1 MPLNRKLRRVQR
13 QRGISLPELMISLLI
28 GLIVMSALLDT
39 YLGITAAG
47 RDALNA
53 AKLNLELRGAID
65 TMTDDIRRAGGM
77 GAPPSGTPNPFMN
90 RASIATF
97 SDLNIGTFNT
107 AGDCIEFSYDAN
119 SNGLLDA
126 DTEFFGFR
134 INNQA
139 VQIRTGGSGG
149 IANCS
154 TGNWADLTDPAVVQ
168 VGLPAGATSYFSAS
182 YQCMNSRTSE
192 PALGACVAGN
202 SVVVN
207 AQTEPAV
214 DLLEKRAVT
223 VNLAGTLQNA
233 PEMSLAFLNEV
244 VTLRNHR
251 IVTVGTS

>member
-1 MPLNRKLRRVQR
+1 MPLKHDNTSQR
-13 QRGISLPELMISLLI
+13 QRGLALTELMISLLI
-28 GLIVMSALLDT
+28 GLIVMGALLDT

-65 TMTDDIRRAGGM
+65 TMTDDIRRAGAM
-77 GAPPSGTPNPFMN
+77 GAPPNDTPNPFMN
-90 RASIATF
+90 RASAATF

-149 IANCS
+149 MANCS
-154 TGNWADLTDPAVVQ
+154 TGNWVDLTDPAVVQ
-168 VGLPAGATSYFSAS
+168 LSLPTGAASYFVAS
-182 YQCMNSRTSE
+182 YQCMNSRTS
-192 PALGACVAGN
+192 AAAIGQCVAGN
-202 SVVVN
+202 SVFD
-207 AQTEPAV
+207 AAEAEAAV

>member
-1 MPLNRKLRRVQR
+1 MPLKHDNASQR
-13 QRGISLPELMISLLI
+13 QRGLALTELMVSLLI
-28 GLIVMSALLDT
+28 GLIVMGALLDT

-134 INNQA
+134 IHNQA

-149 IANCS
+149 MANCS
-154 TGNWADLTDPAVVQ
+154 TGNWADLTDPTVVQ
-168 VGLPAGATSYFSAS
+168 VGLPTGAASHFATS
-182 YQCMNSRTSE
+182 YQCMNSRTN
-192 PALGACVAGN
+192 AAATGQCIAGN
-202 SVVVN
+202 SVFDAAEVG
-207 AQTEPAV
+207 AAV